1 MEKMTPA
8 KELNVIMLGSKSSHK
23 YLVGNIILGT
33 SAFDAADAT
42 FDAERRVGEVCGRSV
57 TLVNAPGWL
66 RGYTL
71 CDTPELVRTEAILSV
86 TLCPPALHGFILVIN
101 TEQPFRRVHKK
112 ATKEHLEHFFGE
124 KVWDHTFV
132 VFTHRGEQGHKNIED
147 FIREAGA
154 PLKSLLETCGNR
166 YHVLCDEGADNSA
179 KVKELFEKIDAVVA
193 GNHYE
198 VQSTLVQSVK
208 ERRKK
213 VDEKAEKLCQQ
224 SQQRRQTLRGLL
236 LEPKPNLRILM
247 VGWVFSGK
255 SATGNRILGAQVFQ
269 SGDRT
274 MRVSKQ
280 IGEVAGREVTIVDT
294 PGWWKFFA
302 AVFNAAD
309 MKSEILSA
317 VSLCSPAPNVILL
330 AVPLDTS
337 FTEEQ
342 RLVTE
347 ENMRLLGP
355 RVWRHVIVLF
365 TFGDVQGKTT
375 IEQHIEGEGKPLRR
389 LIEKCGNRY
398 HVLDNRSRADDQVT
412 ELLKRMEEMV
422 AGNSTFYLSETHD
435 DPQAERDGGDSF
447 SEKNDENTAK
457 EIREHLNIAWNRTNW
472 EYESMDIPLTFKKD
486 TQMSE
491 DPARDNAATGHQHED
506 DAGLEVESEDD
517 TCSGSLKNMKGLLER
532 EWSRQEAS
540 MELHHELCADKKD
553 DEADI
558 DQLQKSRDKV
568 LEWLE
573 IRYTTSECK
582 AEKENKHGKKRFVL
596 QPKKQTGGTTKW
608 KKKSFK
614 KYQ

>member
-1 MEKMTPA
+1 MEKRTPA

-42 FDAERRVGEVCGRSV
+42 FDAVSRAGEVCGRSV

-66 RGYTL
+66 RAYKL
-71 CDTPELVRTEAILSV
+71 CDTPALVRTEAILSV
-86 TLCPPALHGFILVIN
+86 TLCPPEVHGFILVIN

-112 ATKEHLEHFFGE
+112 ATKEHLEHFFGA

-132 VFTHRGEQGHKNIED
+132 VFTHRGEQGHKTIED
-147 FIREAGA
+147 YIREEGA

-166 YHVLCDEGADNSA
+166 YHDLCDEGADNSA
-179 KVKELFEKIDAVVA
+179 KVKELFEKIDTVVA

-198 VQSTLVQSVK
+198 VESTLVQSVK
-208 ERRKK
+208 ELRKK
-213 VDEKAEKLCQQ
+213 VDEKAEKLFQQ
-224 SQQRRQTLRGLL
+224 SQQCRQTLRGLL
-236 LEPKPNLRILM
+236 LDPKPNLRILM

-274 MRVSKQ
+274 VRASKQ

-302 AVFNAAD
+302 AVFNSAD

-330 AVPLDTS
+330 VVPLDTS

-365 TFGDVQGKTT
+365 TFGDVQGKQT
-375 IEQHIEGEGKPLRR
+375 IEQHIEGEGKPLRW

-398 HVLDNRSRADDQVT
+398 HVLDNRSREDDQVT
-412 ELLKRMEEMV
+412 ELLMRMEEMV

-447 SEKNDENTAK
+447 SEKNYENTAK
-457 EIREHLNIAWNRTNW
+457 EIRKHLNIARNRTNW
-472 EYESMDIPLTFKKD
+472 EHEIKKD

-491 DPARDNAATGHQHED
+491 DPARDNGATGHQHED
-506 DAGLEVESEDD
+506 DQSSVKSGAGLEVESEDD
-517 TCSGSLKNMKGLLER
+517 TCYGSLKNMKGLLER

-540 MELHHELCADKKD
+540 MEFHDELCADKKG
-553 DEADI
+553 DEPDM
-558 DQLQKSRDKV
+558 DQRQESRDKV
-568 LEWLE
+568 LAWLE
-573 IRYTTSECK
+573 VLHITSGRKRELTW
-582 AEKENKHGKKRFVL
+582 EKEVFL
-596 QPKKQTGGTTKW
+596 
-608 KKKSFK
+608 S
-614 KYQ
+614 